1 LKTGVAAALAI
12 LAVLAAVGVG
22 LASGRLARPSP
33 TPIRVNVTFTP
44 APTPS
49 PTPYNEAALF
59 RQPVSGGC
67 ATRESVWVITDG
79 GGLLRY
85 DGTQWSQVDGTLRSL
100 TRAACSADTAYA
112 VGHVGQLMVSE
123 ETTRQIRATDITIEE
138 LWGVA
143 TLPDGALIVG
153 ARGAVFL
160 IDHGDIQPYAIGIDE
175 DLFDV
180 VAFSLT
186 SAWAV
191 GGAGITYRLD
201 ARGWNPVGSGQT
213 NTLRAVAGATAANV
227 VAVGDAGTIVTFAS
241 GWNTATSGVDVTLR
255 DVIVEPAIWIAGDRG
270 TLLTSSGVPSAPF
283 RKIDIGTPC
292 DLVSLFARGQEIWV
306 VGRGQLGGGVWRVR
320 SSDGTVLQH
329 YGGC

>member
-1 LKTGVAAALAI
+1 MKTGVAAALAV

-67 ATRESVWVITDG
+67 ATTAGVWVVTDG
-79 GGLLRY
+79 GSLLRY

-100 TRAACSADTAYA
+100 TRVACTTDVAYA
-112 VGHVGQLMVSE
+112 VGHVGQLMVSD

-138 LWGVA
+138 LWGVSA
-143 TLPDGALIVG
+143 LPDGALIVG
-153 ARGAVFL
+153 SRGAVFL
-160 IDHGDIQPYAIGIDE
+160 LDRGDIHPYAVGIDE

-180 VAFSLT
+180 VAFSVT

-191 GGAGITYRLD
+191 GAAGITYRLD

-213 NTLRAVAGATAANV
+213 NSLRAVAGTTAGNV

-241 GWNTATSGVDVTLR
+241 GWNKANSGVDVTLR
-255 DVIVEPAIWIAGDRG
+255 DVIVDPAIWIAGDRG
-270 TLLTSSGVPSAPF
+270 TLLTSSGVASAPF
-283 RKIDIGTPC
+283 RRIDIGTPC
-292 DLVSLFARGQEIWV
+292 DLVSLFARGSEIWV
-306 VGRGQLGGGVWRVR
+306 VARGQLGGGVWRVR

>member
-1 LKTGVAAALAI
+1 LKTGVAAALAM
-12 LAVLAAVGVG
+12 LAVLAAVGIG

-67 ATRESVWVITDG
+67 ATTEGVWVITDG
-79 GGLLRY
+79 GSLLRY
-85 DGTQWSQVDGTLRSL
+85 DGTQWTQVDGTLRSL
-100 TRAACSADTAYA
+100 TRVACTTDTAYA
-112 VGHVGQLMVSE
+112 VGHVGQLMVSD
-123 ETTRQIRATDITIEE
+123 ETTRQIRATDITVEE
-138 LWGVA
+138 LWGVSP
-143 TLPDGALIVG
+143 LPDGAIIVG
-153 ARGAVFL
+153 SRGAVFL
-160 IDHGDIQPYAIGIDE
+160 IDRGDVHPYAVGIDE

-180 VAFSLT
+180 VAFSVT

-191 GGAGITYRLD
+191 GAAGITYRLD

-213 NTLRAVAGATAANV
+213 NSLRAVAGTTAGNV

-241 GWNTATSGVDVTLR
+241 GWNKANSGVDVTLR
-255 DVIVEPAIWIAGDRG
+255 DVIVDPAIWIAGDRG
-270 TLLTSSGVPSAPF
+270 TLLTASGVPSAPF
-283 RKIDIGTPC
+283 RRIDIGTPC
-292 DLVSLFARGQEIWV
+292 DLVSLFTRGSEIWV